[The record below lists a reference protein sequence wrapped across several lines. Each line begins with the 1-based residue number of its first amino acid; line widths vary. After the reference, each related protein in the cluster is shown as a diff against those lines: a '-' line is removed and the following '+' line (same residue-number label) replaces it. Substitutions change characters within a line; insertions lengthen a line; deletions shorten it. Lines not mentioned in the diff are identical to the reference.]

1 MSPKVTTLWALP
13 ELDAEVVTL
22 LHPQYGSAEL
32 EALTTLAGHLRRLA
46 KDGEATQVVL
56 DVSAVRYAGAAW
68 LGVIAEFVRACRN
81 AGRQVLLCGDQ
92 TGLLAWARFDKVAPI
107 HSNVAAALRSRPKAG
122 HAWPSRFAL
131 PLPLLMPNRTDR
143 FAFRAD

>member
-22 LHPQYGSAEL
+22 QHPQYGSAEL

-46 KDGEATQVVL
+46 KDGEATQLVL

-81 AGRQVLLCGDQ
+81 TGRRVMLCGDQ
-92 TGLLAWARFDKVAPI
+92 TGLLAWAKFDHAAPI
-107 HSNVAAALRSRPKAG
+107 YGNVANALGNCSKPG

>member
-22 LHPQYGSAEL
+22 QRPQYGSAEL
-32 EALTTLAGHLRRLA
+32 EELTILAGHLRRLV
-46 KDGEATQVVL
+46 KDGDAKQVVL

-68 LGVIAEFVRACRN
+68 LGVIAEFVRACRK
-81 AGRQVLLCGDQ
+81 AGRRVMLCGDQ
-92 TGLLAWARFDKVAPI
+92 TGLLAWAKFEQAAPI
-107 HSNVAAALRSRPKAG
+107 FSNVATALRSCPKSG
-122 HAWPSRFAL
+122 HAWPNRFAL
-131 PLPLLMPNRTDR
+131 PLPLLGPNRTDR